1 MSVNINELLPCPFC
15 GGKAKWKGYYT
26 GSTSGLV
33 ECAECA
39 ACTRGVNWEDAKER
53 WNARAE
59 RTCTMEKKKSG
70 YFTGLIC
77 SKCGCTSF
85 YMYDDPGEHG
95 MFIGLP
101 FPEYCYNCGARVVSE
116 EEQGHMVA
124 DAIRRLEKAVEE

>member
-39 ACTRGVNWEDAKER
+39 ACTRGVNWEEAKER

-59 RTCTMEKKKSG
+59 RTCTMG
-70 YFTGLIC
+70 AVAWPGDDALLYIC
-77 SKCGCTSF
+77 SECGGRT
-85 YMYDDPGEHG
+85 YTEDA
-95 MFIGLP
+95 
-101 FPEYCYNCGARVVSE
+101 PEYCAWCGARVMSE
-116 EEQGHMVA
+116 KKQGHMVA
-124 DAIRRLEKAVEE
+124 DAIRRLEKAVEA